1 MDGATIQARIYAGR
15 GKAAL
20 RIGLD
25 CRQYRPLSTGAPLGN
40 LVGTIKAAF
49 NSGDNTYRAPNMP
62 GDAYWGADLDGSVV
76 QQGDYL
82 VRVSDAQTWFVA
94 GLQPLLPIICAEC
107 NRAIRITRQVAV
119 MAVGAVG
126 YSGMVPAQEVDVL
139 GAPGALWP
147 ASLLLLGRKE
157 KATDLPAGVK
167 NAGWR
172 LLLPPSVPI
181 TVMAGDIATD
191 DLGRRYAI
199 GSAEMTDLGWRMD
212 ANEVHS

>member
-1 MDGATIQARIYAGR
+1 MDGTTIQSRIYAGR

-25 CRQYRPLSTGAPLGN
+25 CRQYRPLTAGAPLGN

-49 NSGDNTYRAPNMP
+49 NSGDSTYLTPNMP
-62 GDAYWGADLDGSVV
+62 GDAYWHVDLDGRSTQV
-76 QQGDYL
+76 GDYL
-82 VRVSDAQTWFVA
+82 VRVSDGATWYIAAQ
-94 GLQPLLPIICAEC
+94 QQILPIVCVDC
-107 NRAIRITRQVAV
+107 NRSLRITRQVDV
-119 MAVGAVG
+119 TTVGAVG

-147 ASLLLLGRKE
+147 ASVLLMGRKE
-157 KATDLPAGVK
+157 KAVDLPAGVK

-181 TVMAGDIATD
+181 TLMAGDIATD

-199 GSAEMTDLGWRMD
+199 GAAELTEMGYRLN